1 MTSCRRPVADLR
13 EVDEVLERLQRAGSG
28 LRARPLGEIVTALG
42 RVGARFLDKD
52 DPVRRRALT
61 GLPDEARISP
71 PMAQAVLDGMAADWS
86 EARLRALVSA
96 EFEEPA
102 VLDGWVA
109 RVGPGAEASRPRATR
124 RLRAFGP
131 TLCVQ
136 IVSGS
141 VPGVAVHALLR
152 GLLVKAPTLL
162 KPGKGD
168 ALLAGLFAEALAE
181 EDPGL
186 ADALAV
192 VYWPG
197 GSEEVER
204 RVLQAAEVAV
214 IYGGDETV
222 EALRALA
229 PATTR
234 VVAYHHRVGVGVVGR
249 GALGVGVGEATAAEV
264 ARAVAL
270 FEQRGCVCPQVV
282 FVEEGGAV
290 TPADFA
296 REVAAALDA
305 LEADL
310 PSAPQEAEESAG
322 VAQLRGTLELQEAA
336 GRSEVHHGGGE
347 APWTVAFEVEPLAL
361 PTGGPRTVRVRPVPD
376 LSEVQ
381 SMLTP
386 LGPHLQSVGYA
397 GLGKELEE
405 VAGVLGRVGASRI
418 VPFRALS
425 FPPPWWLHDGR
436 GPLTEL
442 VRWTEVEEE

>member
-1 MTSCRRPVADLR
+1 
-13 EVDEVLERLQRAGSG
+13 
-28 LRARPLGEIVTALG
+28 
-42 RVGARFLDKD
+42 
-52 DPVRRRALT
+52 
-61 GLPDEARISP
+61 
-71 PMAQAVLDGMAADWS
+71 MAEAVLDGMATDWS
-86 EARLRALVSA
+86 EERLRALVSA

-102 VLDGWVA
+102 VLDGWVT
-109 RVGPGAEASRPRATR
+109 RFVPGVDASRSPSTR

-141 VPGVAVHALLR
+141 VPGVAVHALIR
-152 GLLVKAPTLL
+152 SLLVKAPTLL

-181 EDPGL
+181 EDRGL

-204 RVLQAAEVAV
+204 RVLRAAEVAV
-214 IYGGDETV
+214 VYGDDETV
-222 EALRALA
+222 GALRALA

-249 GALGVGVGEATAAEV
+249 GVLGGGDGDSGATAKSSDRVEAAKVAASEV

-322 VAQLRGTLELQEAA
+322 VAQLRGILELQEAA
-336 GRSEVHHGGGE
+336 GRSEVRHGGGE

-361 PTGGPRTVRVRPVPD
+361 PAVGPRTVRVRPVPD
-376 LSEVQ
+376 LSELE

-436 GPLTEL
+436 GPLSEL